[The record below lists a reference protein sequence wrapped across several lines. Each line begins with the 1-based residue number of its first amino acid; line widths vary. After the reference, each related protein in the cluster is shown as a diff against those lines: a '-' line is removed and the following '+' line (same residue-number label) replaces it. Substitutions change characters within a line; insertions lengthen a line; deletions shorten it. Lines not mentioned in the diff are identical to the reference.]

1 MDYKLC
7 TIHHLV
13 FFRNHDLDYYQR
25 LFEIQKMIEQFAYVI
40 AFLAAGILSI
50 ALILFISRSLRPFR
64 PNAEK
69 LSTYESGEEP
79 MGNANIRFNPRFYVI
94 ALLFVLFEVEL
105 IFLFPWAVVFG
116 NKQLA
121 LADSNW
127 QIFAL
132 LEMFIFVGI
141 LALGLAFAWVKG
153 YLTWEKP
160 STNPEE
166 MNSPIPL
173 DAYKK
178 YLPNSK

>member
-1 MDYKLC
+1 M
-7 TIHHLV
+7 
-13 FFRNHDLDYYQR
+13 
-25 LFEIQKMIEQFAYVI
+25 
-40 AFLAAGILSI
+40 ILSFI

-127 QIFAL
+127 PIYAL
-132 LEMFIFVGI
+132 VEMFIFV
-141 LALGLAFAWVKG
+141 ALDMYV
-153 YLTWEKP
+153 
-160 STNPEE
+160 
-166 MNSPIPL
+166 
-173 DAYKK
+173 
-178 YLPNSK
+178 